1 MKQREY
7 PCIVMSESKS
17 PTSTVYGLFM
27 FKTESLFLAL
37 EYSEDYSELAHL
49 GLKNSFEIKVPF
61 YNEVQS

>member
-7 PCIVMSESKS
+7 PCIVLYYSETSLTYNLLFYKS
-17 PTSTVYGLFM
+17 ISQYF
-27 FKTESLFLAL
+27 FIDFDDEYAFLA
-37 EYSEDYSELAHL
+37 ER